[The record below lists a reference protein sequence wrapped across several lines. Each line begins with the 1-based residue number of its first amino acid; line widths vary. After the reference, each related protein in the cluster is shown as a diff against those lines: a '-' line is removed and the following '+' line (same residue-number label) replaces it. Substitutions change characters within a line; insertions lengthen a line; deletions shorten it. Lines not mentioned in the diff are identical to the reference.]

1 MNKQT
6 VIKLGFILCLAV
18 AFALCL
24 TACGGGGGD
33 EGSGDDGGAVSF
45 NGDKYVDE
53 GSDFVLTT
61 DKLPE
66 GYACIPADQFKEGFK
81 NLVNADTSATYADI
95 AQAFGDDGIKMNG
108 IVYDGYAYYAWYSDD
123 DYLSDTKTNV
133 LVTFKDDGGDLT
145 YYAYSANGI
154 TPQDVE

>member
-1 MNKQT
+1 MNKKT
-6 VIKLGFILCLAV
+6 VFKFALILCLAV
-18 AFALCL
+18 AFTLSLA
-24 TACGGGGGD
+24 ACGGGSDDG
-33 EGSGDDGGAVSF
+33 GDDGSAVSF

-53 GSDFVLTT
+53 GSDFVITT
-61 DKLPE
+61 DNLPE

-81 NLVNADTSATYADI
+81 YLVNADTSATYADV
-95 AQAFGDDGIKMNG
+95 AAAFGDDGIKMNG
-108 IVYDGYAYYAWYSDD
+108 IVYDGYAYYAWYSDE